1 MDSGARQSHR
11 STAGGFTPIG
21 PAASASDRGTTLNR
35 AGYAGLLLLGAA
47 LPFELTQRPLLRTHY
62 LTLTNL
68 KLLEYAL
75 VVLALLTLLPVAGAW
90 AHHAACGVLRPGAST
105 RRTGAPED
113 GAPTSGTEVGAAAA
127 RLAWWPKVAWLAGL
141 CLVGLLSSLGAADRL
156 AGLKWTFDLA
166 VAGLLWLAMP
176 LWLEGRAERIARLG
190 LAVVAGAVASALI
203 GLGEFAFGMP
213 FAENLTLFKP
223 KPTLAGSHLRL
234 SGSFEYANIAAMFYE
249 LTVFLALAALLA
261 ALSAPRPRWRELAG
275 FYLAVLV
282 LLEAILLT
290 YSRGALL
297 GLAVGLAASGW
308 SARSNRTFSTL
319 TSGRRRLGLLA
330 SVPALALIVGTA
342 AGGPLSTLR
351 LNGQSDQDWYR
362 ATYVSRL
369 PRTLRACQQL
379 RIPMIVTNR
388 GPLTWWA
395 AGDDRYGLG
404 YHWLLPSGQMAIF
417 EGLRTPLPRDLGPG
431 GDLTLRAALL
441 TPTRPGPY
449 LLVWDMVEEGVTWFS
464 LKSGSYHA
472 MQLTVTRAPAGRCTG
487 PATHYGLAPTSLPTV
502 QSEPPRSRL
511 WAAAM
516 AMVRHH
522 PLFGIGPDG
531 FRLTYGLYAVPPQRT
546 WDRRILANSLYM
558 EILADLGLM
567 GAACFLTAGILA
579 VLASRNALR
588 GGRDSPSPTT
598 IGVLAAIAALLGHG
612 LVDYSLQSHALFLLC
627 WILCGMLVASL
638 QREAHLASEGA

>member
-1 MDSGARQSHR
+1 MDSGVRQSHR
-11 STAGGFTPIG
+11 STPGGFTPIS
-21 PAASASDRGTTLNR
+21 PAASVRDRGTALNR

-47 LPFELTQRPLLRTHY
+47 LPFELTQRPLVRTHY

-75 VVLALLTLLPVAGAW
+75 VVLALLTLLPVAV
-90 AHHAACGVLRPGAST
+90 AAVQHPARRVLRRGAST
-105 RRTGAPED
+105 RRTGAAEA
-113 GAPTSGTEVGAAAA
+113 GAPASGTEVGVAAA

-176 LWLEGRAERIARLG
+176 LWLEGRVERIARLG

-213 FAENLTLFKP
+213 FAESLTLFKP

-249 LTVFLALAALLA
+249 LPMFLALAALLA

-297 GLAVGLAASGW
+297 GLTIGLAAFGW
-308 SARSNRTFSTL
+308 LARSNRTFRTL
-319 TSGRRRLGLLA
+319 TPSKRHLGLLA

-362 ATYVSRL
+362 ATYVIPPTGIL
-369 PRTLRACQQL
+369 HACQRL

-388 GPLTWWA
+388 GPLSWWA
-395 AGDDRYGLG
+395 TGGDRYQLG

-431 GDLTLRAALL
+431 RDLTLRAALL
-441 TPTRPGPY
+441 TPSRPGPY

-464 LKSGSYHA
+464 LKSASYHA
-472 MQLTVTRAPAGRCTG
+472 MQVMVTNAPAGRCM
-487 PATHYGLAPTSLPTV
+487 ARALHSGLSPGSLPTV
-502 QSEPPRSRL
+502 QSDPPRSRL
-511 WAAAM
+511 WAAAL
-516 AMVRHH
+516 AMVRRH

-531 FRLTYGLYAVPPQRT
+531 FRLAYGVYAMPPQRT
-546 WDRRILANSLYM
+546 WDRRILANSLYL
-558 EILADLGLM
+558 EILADLGLA
-567 GAACFLTAGILA
+567 GAACFLTAIILA
-579 VLASRNALR
+579 VLASRSALR

-638 QREAHLASEGA
+638 QREAHLASEGT